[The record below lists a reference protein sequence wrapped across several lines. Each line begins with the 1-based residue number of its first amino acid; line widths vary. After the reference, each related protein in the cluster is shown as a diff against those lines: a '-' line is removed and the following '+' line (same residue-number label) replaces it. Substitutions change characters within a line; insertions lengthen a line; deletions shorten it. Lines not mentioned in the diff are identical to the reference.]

1 MSRSNKEAR
10 ETKLGTG
17 GLEQARKGMSGR
29 GRKMMDAEEEAMS
42 GPKPKKKKKAADEE
56 SE

>member
-1 MSRSNKEAR
+1 MGRSNKEQR
-10 ETKLGTG
+10 EQTLGTG
-17 GLEQARKGMSGR
+17 GLEQARKSMSGR

-42 GPKPKKKKKAADEE
+42 GPKPKKKKKASDEE